1 LSKLEDGSLKDE
13 MKLLENNFASAY
25 PPPVSPIKQKNRT
38 GSNLAFRNSEDEGK
52 EVGIKS

>member
-25 PPPVSPIKQKNRT
+25 PPPVSPIKQKNRP
-38 GSNLAFRNSEDEGK
+38 GSNSAFRNSEDEGR
-52 EVGIKS
+52 ED